1 MSKFK
6 SASKKRFEELRNK
19 LQNEVAP
26 DTTDK
31 KFDDS
36 WKFKP
41 EILSNQTRSVYTV
54 RFLPN
59 IHFNDGLDEPWFE
72 FRAHMFMPKGASKKT
87 YQICPT
93 TTDEK
98 AKCPICE
105 RAKSLFD
112 KGDEASERIAKSIYK
127 KRRYYANVFVVK
139 DPRKGDDS
147 QEGKVLVWEFGKKIF
162 DKLTAAMSLHGLY
175 FWDVDEGANFTLC
188 MTKDGGYNNYDSS
201 DFERNSS
208 SLSDFT
214 NIDEVHDKIVNLEE
228 KILPRMRTY
237 EELNDILNGKS
248 VVDENTKDKSI
259 KTVVRDTETEEVEEK
274 EEPVVDVD
282 KAFDTEEPE
291 TTAEDDTNDSPADED
306 DIDISNID
314 FDSDDPF

>member
-19 LQNEVAP
+19 LQE
-26 DTTDK
+26 TTGGEPTDN

-59 IHFNDGLDEPWFE
+59 VHVNDGLDEPWFE
-72 FRAHMFMPKGASKKT
+72 FRAHMFMPKNASRKT

-93 TTDEK
+93 TVDEK

-105 RAKSLFD
+105 RAKQLFD
-112 KGDEASERIAKSIYK
+112 KGDEVSERIAKSIYK
-127 KRRYYANVFVVK
+127 KRRYYANVLVLK
-139 DPRKGDDS
+139 DPRKEGN
-147 QEGKVLVWEFGKKIF
+147 QEGQVLVWEFGKKIF
-162 DKLTAAMSLHGLY
+162 DKLTTVMSLHGLY
-175 FWDVDEGANFTLC
+175 FWEVEEGANFTLC
-188 MTKDGGYNNYDSS
+188 ITKDGGYNNYDSS
-201 DFERNSS
+201 DFERCSS
-208 SLSDFT
+208 NLGDSFNL
-214 NIDEVHDKIVNLEE
+214 DEIHDKIYNLEE
-228 KILPRMRTY
+228 KVVPRIRPY
-237 EELNDILNGKS
+237 QELADILNGKS
-248 VVDENTKDKSI
+248 VVDENTKDQSV
-259 KTVVRDTETEEVEEK
+259 KTVTKDTHTEEVEEK

-282 KAFDTEEPE
+282 KVFDETEDTESAEEE
-291 TTAEDDTNDSPADED
+291 TNSPVEED

-314 FDSDDPF
+314 FDSDEPF